1 MNHTRKPLRSLRAA
15 VLLGAGSAFLMS
27 HALTARAADEAP
39 SVPDPVGFLIRT
51 NYHGWDDAILLS
63 NGRVEAVIVPAIARV
78 MQFRFAGETDGPFW
92 ENESLYGRLP
102 DPQSTNW
109 LNFGG
114 DKAWP
119 APQSDWKRVTPR
131 AWPAPAGFDA
141 VPFKAEIHGWEVT
154 LTSPVDP
161 YYGIRTRRVIKL
173 AIDDPVMTITTTFQK
188 VGGQPLLVSVWGV
201 TQLKEAVTVYTPL
214 IPASRFRE
222 GYVLQSENPP
232 PSLRARGGGLTLTR
246 SPKQAHKIGTDGST
260 LIWMSAEVVL
270 RIDSPRQILRT
281 YPDEGASV
289 EVYTSPDPLPYVELE
304 MLGPLTK
311 MKQSEE
317 ISRSSTYTLL
327 RRTEADPEL
336 EARKLLLR

>member
-15 VLLGAGSAFLMS
+15 VLLGAGSVFLMGKP
-27 HALTARAADEAP
+27 LPARAADEAA

-51 NYHGWDDAILLS
+51 NYHGWADAILLS
-63 NGRVEAVIVPAIARV
+63 NGRVEAVIVPAIGRV

-92 ENESLYGRLP
+92 ENESLYGKPP
-102 DPQSTNW
+102 DPKSTNW

-119 APQSDWKRVTPR
+119 APQSEWKRVTPR

-141 VPFKAEIHGWEVT
+141 VPVEASVNGWMVT

-161 YYGIRTRRVIKL
+161 HYGIRTRRVIKL
-173 AIDDPVMTITTTFQK
+173 AIDEPVMSITTSFEK
-188 VGGQPLLVSVWGV
+188 VSGQSLHVSVWGV
-201 TQLKEAVTVYTPL
+201 TQLKDPL
-214 IPASRFRE
+214 IVYAPLIASSRFRE

-232 PSLRARGGGLTLTR
+232 PSLRTRSGGLTLTR
-246 SPKQAHKIGTDGST
+246 SPKEAHKVGTDGST
-260 LIWMSAEVVL
+260 LLWMSADEVL
-270 RIDSPRQILRT
+270 RIDSPRQVLLA
-281 YPDEGASV
+281 YPDEGASA

-304 MLGPLTK
+304 LLGPLTK
-311 MKQSEE
+311 MKKGEE
-317 ISRSSTYTLL
+317 ICRTSKYTLL
-327 RRTEADPEL
+327 RRSEADPEL